1 MTKKIL
7 ILSACLLAGFWG
19 VAQQAGSGS
28 GAAIAGINP
37 ASLEKAWVID
47 SILVS
52 KIVDGM
58 MQLDAAP
65 ADTVKTFKRKPKKI
79 IIEPGS
85 KITFEYADGSE
96 TGTFAIEAIL
106 KVDFPTHIEEYK
118 VELSKQGKLV
128 FRNGVNYNIDGA
140 RRAEERYVIKT
151 K

>member
-19 VAQQAGSGS
+19 VAQQAGSSS

-96 TGTFAIEAIL
+96 TGTFEIEGVMKAYL
-106 KVDFPTHIEEYK
+106 PGRVSEYK
-118 VELSKQGKLV
+118 IELTSKGKFVL
-128 FRNGVNYNIDGA
+128 RNDVSYSIDGA
-140 RRAEERYVIKT
+140 RRAEERYVIKA